1 MLKRMLVHIDDVQD
15 ASGRPCKAPKRII
28 YAAVAFA
35 GLTMWSY
42 YSGIG
47 VTCSCVEGAACD
59 CTDYGI
65 EAAKASGVALT
76 GIGIG
81 LFVLSFLQKRPAIV
95 SWA

>member
-1 MLKRMLVHIDDVQD
+1 MLKRMPVHIDDVQD
-15 ASGRPCKAPKRII
+15 ASGRPYKATKRII

-42 YSGIG
+42 HSGIS
-47 VTCSCVEGAACD
+47 VVCSCVEGAVCD

-65 EAAKASGVALT
+65 EAAEMTGIVLT